1 LTSMAAIAVTV
12 LLWWRVRDA
21 PAPRPV
27 GPPAAALARLV
38 VVVVAAVLVL
48 GTIVTGSGPH
58 AGDRNSSGHV
68 HRTGLDVRAMAQ
80 LHADVVMLLIG
91 LSIGLL
97 ALLYAV
103 HAPARVRAAAWWLVG
118 AELAQGAIGYAQ
130 YFLKVPAA
138 LVGVHMLG
146 ACLVWIAALR
156 TALMARAS
164 EDLTDR
170 VDDHPDERAHH
181 RAIDPN
187 ELQVSPDL

>member
-1 LTSMAAIAVTV
+1 M
-12 LLWWRVRDA
+12 
-21 PAPRPV
+21 
-27 GPPAAALARLV
+27 

-91 LSIGLL
+91 LTVGLL

-103 HAPARVRAAAWWLVG
+103 RAPARVRTAAWWLVG
-118 AELAQGAIGYAQ
+118 AELAQGAIGYTQ

-156 TALMARAS
+156 AALMARAS
-164 EDLTDR
+164 ENLTDR
-170 VDDHPDERAHH
+170 VDDHPDQRAHH